1 MAVRGNTWEMSSTD
15 MRFSAPE
22 LWYPGLFSGDKAVLI
37 GDVDGDGRAD
47 LVAVGDSSDTSLTT
61 VMLSAEQPPWRTAPG
76 FLTPV
81 YWSRDPFF
89 GTRAT
94 LLGDVT
100 GDGRAD
106 LVAVNGNDTWV
117 MISTGSEFSAPA
129 QWSGERFFGTKATLL
144 GDVTGDGRAD
154 LVAVNGNDTWVM
166 VSSGTGFFAP
176 REWSGQS
183 FFGNKAT
190 LLGDITGDGRA
201 DLVAVNVF
209 SVDDPPPSEGDGLGA
224 DSLGDGTTD
233 DFLQTQRRGGESPG
247 SPGTRR

>member
-1 MAVRGNTWEMSSTD
+1 
-15 MRFSAPE
+15 
-22 LWYPGLFSGDKAVLI
+22 
-37 GDVDGDGRAD
+37 
-47 LVAVGDSSDTSLTT
+47 
-61 VMLSAEQPPWRTAPG
+61 
-76 FLTPV
+76 
-81 YWSRDPFF
+81 
-89 GTRAT
+89 
-94 LLGDVT
+94 
-100 GDGRAD
+100 
-106 LVAVNGNDTWV
+106 
-117 MISTGSEFSAPA
+117 
-129 QWSGERFFGTKATLL
+129 
-144 GDVTGDGRAD
+144 
-154 LVAVNGNDTWVM
+154 M